1 MMEFLYVAGVLMM
14 AALALKVGFVIY
26 KNFKKK

>member
-1 MMEFLYVAGVLMM
+1 MELLYFAGVVMM
-14 AALALKVGFVIY
+14 VALALKVGFVIY

>member
-1 MMEFLYVAGVLMM
+1 MEFLYVAGVLMM
-14 AALALKVGFVIY
+14 AALVLKVGFVIY